1 MKQATEAQLTKYNH
15 KSTFIQMVA
24 APMNILEQAFF
35 YTNNSEVEIDS
46 VRFPDYGTVFQ
57 GEMLAIKV
65 AAKRCY

>member
-1 MKQATEAQLTKYNH
+1 
-15 KSTFIQMVA
+15 MVA